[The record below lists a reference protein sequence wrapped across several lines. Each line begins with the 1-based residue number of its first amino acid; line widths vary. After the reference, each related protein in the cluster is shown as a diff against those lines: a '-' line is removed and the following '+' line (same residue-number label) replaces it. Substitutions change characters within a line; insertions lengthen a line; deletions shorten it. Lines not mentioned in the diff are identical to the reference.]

1 MNRKKITPVLLLILV
16 ISICLPVLSANSKVI
31 KVGKYEQLV
40 LIHYAKGGVP
50 GPPSGGGD
58 EPKDNDVF
66 ALIGPDWDLPVGGL
80 SYVIDLDGAPA
91 GAESEIYLS
100 FEAWDQAN
108 DLELFDDGYVVDNG
122 AEPNL
127 DSVDGIHVVCWRK
140 VIPRDIIA
148 VTYLWW
154 EDTDGNKEPSPGE
167 KFVDFDMI
175 MNALHKWGVDPDGEG
190 PLKIKEFDVR
200 NIVTHEAGH
209 VVGLADLYD
218 DVNSELTM
226 YGYGKKGE
234 TKKISLENGDVLGC
248 QELYP

>member
-1 MNRKKITPVLLLILV
+1 MNGKKITPVLLLILI
-16 ISICLPVLSANSKVI
+16 ISILLPILSANSKVI
-31 KVGKYEQLV
+31 KAGKYEQLV
-40 LIHYAKGGVP
+40 LIHSAKGGVP

-58 EPKDNDVF
+58 EPKDNDAF
-66 ALIGPDWDLPVGGL
+66 ALIGPEWDMPEGCL
-80 SYVIDLDGAPA
+80 SYIIDLDGAPT

-100 FEAWDQAN
+100 FEAWDQVN
-108 DLELFDDGYVVDNG
+108 DLELFDDFYVVDNG

-127 DSVDGIHVVCWRK
+127 ESVDGNHVVCWRK
-140 VIPRDIIA
+140 IIPRDIIA

-154 EDTDGNKEPSPGE
+154 EDTDGDKEPSPGE
-167 KFVDFDMI
+167 RFVDFDMI
-175 MNALHKWGVDPDGEG
+175 MNALHKWGIDPDNEG
-190 PLKIKEFDVR
+190 PLQIKEFDVQ

-234 TKKISLENGDVLGC
+234 TKKISLENGDELGC
-248 QELYP
+248 QLLYP